1 MLPPFSTSTL
11 SISDAAYDA
20 AYDAAIPISTT
31 VHLFP
36 DRTLITISQLPA
48 FGTILVSS
56 ITHSASSNKSTYN
69 VTVLLGRRDDDI
81 LSVYCRQII
90 EKVSTFD
97 DSVKSGKP
105 IMFMIGL
112 KEEGKSRGA
121 FVEISNE
128 VLRLYHGLKRD

>member
-20 AYDAAIPISTT
+20 AIPISIT

-112 KEEGKSRGA
+112 KEEGKRRGA